1 MIDLYTINDFQER
14 KDIVRLIVDMEQVNS
29 DGSFYV
35 YHIGNNSSVPTITGQ
50 PFYIHEELKH
60 SVGQLKIV
68 PAGFKFGLEV
78 KDGEVLELYKVPEE
92 VLLIRQ
98 KEAEIQELQ
107 KILEQNQ

>member
-1 MIDLYTINDFQER
+1 MIDLYTANDFNTR
-14 KDIVRLIVDMEQVNS
+14 KDILRLIVDMEQIND

-60 SVGQLKIV
+60 SVEQLKVV
-68 PAGFKFGLEV
+68 PDGFKFGLEV
-78 KDGEVLELYKVPEE
+78 KDGEVLELYEVPEE

-107 KILEQNQ
+107 NILEQKQ